1 MQANENKSCEYY
13 ETEAKGEKQKENQTI
28 EIWNHEEKITN
39 LIFYFAANINV
50 SIPQICLIN
59 SC

>member
-39 LIFYFAANINV
+39 LIFYFRCQHQCFYSPDFLN
-50 SIPQICLIN
+50 
-59 SC
+59 

>member
-39 LIFYFAANINV
+39 LIFYFRRQHQCFYSPDLFN
-50 SIPQICLIN
+50 
-59 SC
+59 

>member
-39 LIFYFAANINV
+39 LIFLFSLPTSMFLFPRFV
-50 SIPQICLIN
+50 
-59 SC
+59 